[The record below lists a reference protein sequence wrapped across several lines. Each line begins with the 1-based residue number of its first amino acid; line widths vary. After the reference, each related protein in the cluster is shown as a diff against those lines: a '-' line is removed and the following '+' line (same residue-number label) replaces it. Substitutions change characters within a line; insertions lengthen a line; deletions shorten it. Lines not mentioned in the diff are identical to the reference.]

1 MNGVYV
7 VSALD
12 RLHNQSQGLKLS
24 NGSKYFSDVGQNN
37 FKPMDNSKRGDFIL
51 MLVITVGLQA
61 GFSSNFTDVPVNSYY
76 YNAIGTVRALG
87 ITSGTGNGNFDPKSG
102 ITRQD
107 LLVQVYKAAR
117 AAGIPLQS
125 ADKSELS
132 GFSDSS
138 QISSY
143 AAEAMAAM
151 VRNGIISGSGNR
163 LNPRAQATRAEI
175 SVILSKLLQKLN

>member
-51 MLVITVGLQA
+51 MLVKTVGLQA
-61 GFSSNFTDVPVNSYY
+61 GFSSNFNDVPVNSYY

-107 LLVQVYKAAR
+107 LLVQVYKVAR

-151 VRNGIISGSGNR
+151 VRNGIISAPATGSIQE
-163 LNPRAQATRAEI
+163 PRPQEP
-175 SVILSKLLQKLN
+175 KFP